1 MKKAGIVILILGL
14 ILTIF
19 TAFTFFTK
27 KKVVDIGEVHITR
40 NEPHN
45 LNWSPLFG
53 VAVMGVGGVLV
64 LVSSKK

>member
-1 MKKAGIVILILGL
+1 MKTAGIVILILGL
-14 ILTIF
+14 ILTVV
-19 TAFTFFTK
+19 TAFTFFTRE
-27 KKVVDIGEVHITR
+27 KVADIGSVHITK
-40 NEPHN
+40 NERHH